1 MPEAKGVEEWRGV
14 LNKVIK
20 GTEERIV
27 LKSWGRIDL
36 RVKCVFLGHK
46 WTRINLVEDV
56 LTSCLW
62 PVQKPTINKIIF
74 IGKIR

>member
-1 MPEAKGVEEWRGV
+1 MREAEGVEEGRSE

-20 GTEERIV
+20 GTEERII

-36 RVKCVFLGHK
+36 RVKCVFLGNK

-62 PVQKPTINKIIF
+62 PEKKTNDK
-74 IGKIR
+74 